1 MEEKD
6 SQEMQTADNQPS
18 EETKS
23 EFKHPHEKYYKS
35 AGRKCG
41 TATAMVLDFG
51 LWCKL
56 LLWIWYSLY
65 IVITDITYVS
75 GLSKWRRDELMPI
88 AIINI
93 FLFVFEH
100 AYAAFVLRWQR
111 KYQRKQCDGT
121 ITDEDIFKSMYT
133 YPVYVISVPIVNL
146 FANVI
151 KSSFSENFV
160 FPSVDEPMILAYII
174 VCSIVVL
181 LYYFDLRAYWKYANV
196 SEVPP
201 AEQKCEDVEESNI
214 EVPGNNVDVP
224 NNNADEPNN
233 IELEESRKRK
243 EKNIENDVV
252 IKERKKNKQKDRKK
266 EKGSS
271 GKSVA
276 IVILSVLLVLSI
288 GACVILF
295 FYARDIED
303 KRLDLEH
310 KYALVDSKVQ
320 GLQHSVYVLS
330 QEVGDTNALE
340 HSLKKHRAFNVLR
353 EWIEQNA
360 VPYANGN
367 EYYRID
373 SPALFIENMPMF
385 VSVSHGVNGDIGVIE
400 VRAALMGEEYIY
412 DATAYFFDSTDN
424 ILVNFRQVTA
434 DDYRELYVA
443 EKEYKADADYSWM
456 RGKYTLDGETF
467 DSVKDTGM
475 YVSREKSAEYYSL
488 CVKMLIEGLKVFAE
502 EIDDSITS
510 YPGVTDSEDILGC
523 LRLERLS

>member
-6 SQEMQTADNQPS
+6 PQEMQTADNQPS

-56 LLWIWYSLY
+56 LLWIWYPLY
-65 IVITDITYVS
+65 TLADHTTNILSMAIVEPDKV
-75 GLSKWRRDELMPI
+75 LL
-88 AIINI
+88 A
-93 FLFVFEH
+93 LV
-100 AYAAFVLRWQR
+100 FVLALILPFFFEYAFAAHVLIWQR
-111 KYQRKQCDGT
+111 KYQRKQRDGT
-121 ITDEDIFKSMYT
+121 ITEEDIFKSIYT
-133 YPVYVISVPIVNL
+133 YPVYVISVPIVY
-146 FANVI
+146 FG
-151 KSSFSENFV
+151 FSILMSTLDENYA
-160 FPSVDEPMILAYII
+160 FPSVDKSMILAYII
-174 VCSIVVL
+174 VCSIIVL
-181 LYYFDLRAYWKYANV
+181 LYYFDLRAYWKYAN
-196 SEVPP
+196 
-201 AEQKCEDVEESNI
+201 AIEDPSVEESCAYVEESNI
-214 EVPGNNVDVP
+214 VVP
-224 NNNADEPNN
+224 NNNADAPNN
-233 IELEESRKRK
+233 IELAESHKRE

-252 IKERKKNKQKDRKK
+252 IKERKKIKQKDRKK

-303 KRLDLEH
+303 ERLDLEH

-320 GLQHSVYVLS
+320 GLQHSVYVLN
-330 QEVGDTNALE
+330 QEVGDTDALE
-340 HSLKKHRAFNVLR
+340 HTLEKNRAFNVLR
-353 EWIEQNA
+353 NWIEQNA

-400 VRAALMGEEYIY
+400 VRTALMGEEYIY
-412 DATAYFFDSTDN
+412 DTTVYFFDSIDN

-434 DDYRELYVA
+434 DDYSELYAA

-475 YVSREKSAEYYSL
+475 YVSKEKSLEYYSL

-502 EIDDSITS
+502 EIDDSIAS